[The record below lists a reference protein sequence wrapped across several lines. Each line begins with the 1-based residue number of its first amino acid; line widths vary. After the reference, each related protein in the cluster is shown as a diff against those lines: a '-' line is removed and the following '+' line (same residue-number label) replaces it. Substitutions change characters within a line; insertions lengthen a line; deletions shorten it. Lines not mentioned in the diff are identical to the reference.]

1 MEQRFAKCGDNFNKM
16 LHTMSSVKKLANNT
30 NKSIKQLNKLYM
42 SLTENNYDELELFG
56 LDFLNFQY
64 EIFIKQFNNQK
75 ELLKYLNNR
84 VYGDYYKLHKLIIHY
99 INSEINEK
107 SLKEMVK
114 SNSNFT
120 PYKDLDD
127 KKTYPEELIS
137 SMNSFSQSHCSLI
150 E

>member
-1 MEQRFAKCGDNFNKM
+1 MEQRFAKCSDNFNKM
-16 LHTMSSVKKLANNT
+16 LHNMSSVKKLANNT

-84 VYGDYYKLHKLIIHY
+84 VYGYY
-99 INSEINEK
+99 
-107 SLKEMVK
+107 
-114 SNSNFT
+114 
-120 PYKDLDD
+120 
-127 KKTYPEELIS
+127 
-137 SMNSFSQSHCSLI
+137 
-150 E
+150 